1 MRSVPRLV
9 LLLVLLHATLL
20 ACYTL
25 PAQWVPQRMRALA
38 TSYARGLF
46 HQQWQLFAPDPPR
59 CGCHLEWRTGSGP
72 WTDPLASASHYLD
85 RRMLRSAAWNVQREL
100 STGAGTLS
108 EPVQQ
113 AVRDLAQA
121 HVPDADAVRLVE
133 HCVTDPSH
141 PASRAPRTTPLE
153 LP

>member
-1 MRSVPRLV
+1 MRPVPRLV
-9 LLLVLLHATLL
+9 VVLVVVHTTLL

-25 PAQWVPQRMRALA
+25 PAQWVPQRVRILA
-38 TSYARGLF
+38 TGYARGLF

-59 CGCHLEWRTGSGP
+59 CGCHLEWRTAGGQ
-72 WTDPLASASHYLD
+72 WTDPLPSASHYLH

-100 STGAGTLS
+100 GTGAGTLS
-108 EPVQQ
+108 APVQQ
-113 AVRDLAQA
+113 AIRNLADA

-133 HCVTDPSH
+133 RCVTDPAQ
-141 PASRAPRTTPLE
+141 PTARVARTTPLH